1 MKMIFF
7 LFVFVIFL
15 SAKTYA
21 DPISMKC
28 TSRLIITSENG
39 IKKNQTHGN
48 SSIFKIFLK
57 DNYFER
63 DELKSKIF
71 FIQKNDKIL
80 WYELS
85 GGGLGGLS
93 FSSIDRYTGE
103 FKYKGIS
110 NIKEVDYIS
119 IKTLLDEINSSI
131 VGYEKD
137 VLWGK
142 DYYKVGKFPIKSK
155 ELEKF
160 NIIEKAFSNKKLS
173 YDYYEGFWDCV
184 KVDKIF

>member
-1 MKMIFF
+1 MKISFF
-7 LFVFVIFL
+7 SLVFVILF
-15 SAKTYA
+15 AGTTYA
-21 DPISMKC
+21 EPISMKC

-39 IKKNQTHGN
+39 IKKNLTPGN
-48 SSIFKIFLK
+48 SSVFKIFLN

-63 DELKSKIF
+63 DELKSKTF

-85 GGGLGGLS
+85 GRGLS

-103 FKYKGIS
+103 FKYKGIL
-110 NIKEVDYIS
+110 NIKEVDYINV
-119 IKTLLDEINSSI
+119 KTLLDEINSSI

-137 VLWGK
+137 ILWGK
-142 DYYKVGKFPIKSK
+142 DYYKIGKYPIKSK

-160 NIIEKAFSNKKLS
+160 NIIREAFLNKKYS